1 MAGGDEVEVLI
12 IADDLTGANDTGVQF
27 ARRHLQTKVLINKEA
42 LIDKDI
48 DILVLDTDSRS
59 SPYHEAY
66 EKVKQALEAVKS
78 YDMKWIY
85 KKVDSTMRGNIGV
98 ELDAILNYSDAKFI
112 VMAPGYPDN
121 HRIIR
126 NGNIYVGNHLL
137 EKTYFANDV
146 STPIKSS
153 AVQTIIEETSD
164 RKIGSITIDDLSNGK
179 SHVQEKI
186 HELRQDNVEIIVCDS
201 ANREDLHT
209 LFHSFLHYIEP
220 FVWCGSAGMAEQL
233 AMYLSKGA
241 DVPKNKLNFGQGP
254 ILIGVGS
261 VHDMTRKQLDYLLE
275 ETSIVGIDILTA
287 NLLKSEDSKKK
298 ELEKAYQRAMMAYR
312 SEQNV
317 ALYTMADSETRR
329 GVQKLA
335 KEKKITNAELSYMIS
350 SSIGILAKQ
359 LMESISI
366 DRAILTGGDTAKRV
380 AEHIGCD
387 QFHLIDVIEEGV
399 PVGILEGKY
408 ELLTITKAGG
418 FGEEHSLVHAYLAL
432 GGK

>member
-1 MAGGDEVEVLI
+1 
-12 IADDLTGANDTGVQF
+12 
-27 ARRHLQTKVLINKEA
+27 
-42 LIDKDI
+42 
-48 DILVLDTDSRS
+48 
-59 SPYHEAY
+59 
-66 EKVKQALEAVKS
+66 
-78 YDMKWIY
+78 
-85 KKVDSTMRGNIGV
+85 
-98 ELDAILNYSDAKFI
+98 
-112 VMAPGYPDN
+112 
-121 HRIIR
+121 
-126 NGNIYVGNHLL
+126 
-137 EKTYFANDV
+137 
-146 STPIKSS
+146 
-153 AVQTIIEETSD
+153 
-164 RKIGSITIDDLSNGK
+164 
-179 SHVQEKI
+179 
-186 HELRQDNVEIIVCDS
+186 
-201 ANREDLHT
+201 
-209 LFHSFLHYIEP
+209 
-220 FVWCGSAGMAEQL
+220 
-233 AMYLSKGA
+233 MYLSKGA

-275 ETSIVGIDILTA
+275 ETSIVGIDILTV

-317 ALYTMADSETRR
+317 VLYTMADSETRR

-350 SSIGILAKQ
+350 SSIGILVKQ

-399 PVGILEGKY
+399 PIGVLEGKY